1 MKRFLK
7 VFRTAWN
14 KVERIV
20 WTSIIKMQCKSC
32 GENLKVNHRS
42 KVSDKTILGK
52 CVNFNG
58 MNITGNGE
66 VRIGDYFHSGSEC
79 MIITSNHNYD
89 HGDAIPYDHTY
100 IHKNVSIGN
109 FVWIGTRVLILGGV
123 TIGDGAIIQAG
134 SVVASD
140 IPAGA
145 IAGGAPAKVFKERD
159 KEHFE
164 KLLQEKRF
172 H

>member
-58 MNITGNGE
+58 MHITGNGE
-66 VRIGDYFHSGSEC
+66 VRIGDYFHSGTEC

-109 FVWIGTRVLILGGV
+109 LYGLEEGFDSWW
-123 TIGDGAIIQAG
+123 GDDWGRRHHPGRKRSGFGYPGRGNCRRG
-134 SVVASD
+134 SC
-140 IPAGA
+140 
-145 IAGGAPAKVFKERD
+145 
-159 KEHFE
+159 
-164 KLLQEKRF
+164 
-172 H
+172 